1 MWVLTMSLY
10 FLIFEGIDVLILYL
24 LIFFCVNESIAEEFS

>member
-24 LIFFCVNESIAEEFS
+24 LIFSCVNESIAEEFS

>member
-24 LIFFCVNESIAEEFS
+24 LIFFCVNESIAEGFS